1 MTAGVCH
8 NWKIL
13 PVVVAMSIVS
23 VVSPATPMMTNLK
36 IPNVP
41 DSIVDIKGD
50 AAECPHCCLPFA
62 FFSSPVLKTNLL
74 MSRNA
79 CFIIACFALATVAS
93 TPSTGH
99 EVDQYS
105 VPIGESLLDMG
116 DYWNQMLYGV
126 VSRGVEQANK
136 NIAAEKN
143 SWLPDLGETRLA
155 RQQSPAALAKCVRQ
169 QLPSALSL
177 IENVEDSLEATN
189 YRDVTSGRRL
199 AYRAEKEESVYLH
212 GPGVPDPRHYNRLL
226 FMRCSTIKVHGH
238 YFGTDKIGHFF
249 AMGYHYYSAYQAAR
263 LMGQTHELAMQKA
276 ADVCGWVTESSF
288 LGITSTGIYSN
299 ADMATN
305 YTGLK
310 FYLNL
315 TQPVKL
321 QGHMVPA
328 MVVRKGEYWKL
339 REHFSV
345 ESPLF
350 AQYVSVHWDEVLNP
364 CYLDET
370 VRAPA
375 RRAIKS
381 RSRQLLDWYAGNDSR
396 RRTRAYFDNILKH
409 CTTYYG
415 ENYGHS
421 GDVEWLLGLGTLC
434 FDTATAPVDDPVVR
448 GNRSSLRWSE
458 TPRRPSVR
466 AAANSFRH

>member
-1 MTAGVCH
+1 
-8 NWKIL
+8 
-13 PVVVAMSIVS
+13 MS
-23 VVSPATPMMTNLK
+23 K
-36 IPNVP
+36 
-41 DSIVDIKGD
+41 
-50 AAECPHCCLPFA
+50 
-62 FFSSPVLKTNLL
+62 
-74 MSRNA
+74 NA
-79 CFIIACFALATVAS
+79 CFIIVCFALATVVS
-93 TPSTGH
+93 TPCTGH

-116 DYWNQMLYGV
+116 DYWNQLLYGV
-126 VSRGVEQANK
+126 VSRGVEQVNK
-136 NIAAEKN
+136 NIAAEKK
-143 SWLPDLGETRLA
+143 SWLPDLGGARLA

-169 QLPSALSL
+169 QLPNALSL
-177 IENVEDSLEATN
+177 IENVEDNLETTN

-199 AYRAEKEESVYLH
+199 AYRAEKEESVYLQ
-212 GPGVPDPRHYNRLL
+212 GPGFPDPRHYNRLL

-249 AMGYHYYSAYQAAR
+249 AMGYHYYTAYQAAR
-263 LMGQTHELAMQKA
+263 LMGQSHALAMQKA

-364 CYLDET
+364 CHLDET
-370 VRAPA
+370 VRTPA

-381 RSRQLLDWYAGNDSR
+381 RSRQLLDWYAGSDSR

-415 ENYGHS
+415 ESYGHS
-421 GDVEWLLGLGTLC
+421 GDAEWLLGLGALC
-434 FDTATAPVDDPVVR
+434 FDGTTSPAEDPVVR
-448 GNRSSLRWSE
+448 GNQLPPLWRGTHS
-458 TPRRPSVR
+458 RPSVR
-466 AAANSFRH
+466 AASNSLGR

>member
-1 MTAGVCH
+1 
-8 NWKIL
+8 
-13 PVVVAMSIVS
+13 
-23 VVSPATPMMTNLK
+23 MMTDLK
-36 IPNVP
+36 IPNIP
-41 DSIVDIKGD
+41 DSIVDINGGM
-50 AAECPHCCLPFA
+50 AQCPHCRLPFR
-62 FFSSPVLKTNLL
+62 FSRPHVSTTNVL
-74 MSRNA
+74 MSKNA
-79 CFIIACFALATVAS
+79 CFIVTCFALATVVS
-93 TPSTGH
+93 TPCTGH

-116 DYWNQMLYGV
+116 NYWNQMLYGV
-126 VSRGVEQANK
+126 VSRGVKQANK

-143 SWLPDLGETRLA
+143 SLLPDLGGARLA

-169 QLPSALSL
+169 QLPNALSL
-177 IENVEDSLEATN
+177 IEKVEDSLEATN

-199 AYRAEKEESVYLH
+199 AYRAEKEASVYLQ

-249 AMGYHYYSAYQAAR
+249 AMGYHYYTAYQAAR

-364 CYLDET
+364 CHLDET

-375 RRAIKS
+375 RQAIKS

-434 FDTATAPVDDPVVR
+434 FDATTSPVDDPIVR
-448 GNRSSLRWSE
+448 GNRPSLRWRGISG
-458 TPRRPSVR
+458 RPSVD
-466 AAANSFRH
+466 AASNSRRR